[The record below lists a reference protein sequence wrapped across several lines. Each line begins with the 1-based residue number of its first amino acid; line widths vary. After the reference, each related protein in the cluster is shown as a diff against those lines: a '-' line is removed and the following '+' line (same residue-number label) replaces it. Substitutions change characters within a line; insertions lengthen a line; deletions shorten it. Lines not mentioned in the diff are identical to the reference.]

1 LKKQKFTLSDKKK
14 FDKLLKNKS
23 EETEI
28 EKQFYKK
35 TEKYLK
41 FIKWIPGLRMV
52 GIGNSVS
59 MNSASKNS
67 DIDLLIVTD
76 KNRMWLVRILV
87 TLIFQVL

>member
-14 FDKLLKNKS
+14 IDKIFKNKS

-87 TLIFQVL
+87 TLIFQIL

>member
-1 LKKQKFTLSDKKK
+1 L
-14 FDKLLKNKS
+14 
-23 EETEI
+23 E
-28 EKQFYKK
+28 
-35 TEKYLK
+35 

-67 DIDLLIVTD
+67 DIDLFIVTD